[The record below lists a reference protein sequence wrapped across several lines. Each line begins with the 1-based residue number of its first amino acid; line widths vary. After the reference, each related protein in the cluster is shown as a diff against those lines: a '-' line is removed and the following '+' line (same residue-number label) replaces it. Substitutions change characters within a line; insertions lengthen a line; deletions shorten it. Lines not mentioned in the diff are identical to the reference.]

1 MQFTSDIPI
10 RLGQVI
16 EGKYR
21 IERILGQGGMGVVV
35 QATHLVL
42 EQCVAMKFLLPSV
55 ATNEEVAARFLR
67 EAKAAIKIRS
77 EHVARIMD
85 VSGTDTDIPFLVME
99 YLHGKDLSAIIKQRG
114 SLPFRDAVGYVL
126 QACEALGEAHAQ
138 GIVHRDLK
146 PANLFLTTRA
156 DGTDCVKVLD
166 FGISKVA
173 AGGDGSSLTRTRGMM
188 GSPLYMSPEQARS
201 ARDAT
206 TRSDIWSMGIVLY
219 ELLTGSTPFKGESV
233 MELCSD
239 LLNTF
244 PPPPSSLRPELPEA
258 LDAVVMRCIEKEP
271 SNRFDNVAELAG
283 ALVPFGV
290 EGAWESAR
298 VTARVLGIRPLA
310 GAGRVVEMPPT
321 EPVPQLKP
329 TLPEGSPVVPPRADE
344 TVGSWGATHRSL
356 RVKSKAGTKVAIVA
370 AGLAIVSLIVG
381 ASLFWLRSSSSAT
394 AGAQDG
400 EQVGLVAS
408 TSPRP
413 AGSSA
418 PARPDSTEPDA
429 SNERGPSAAAS
440 NAKTPPA
447 AASSSAPLSITRPP
461 PRPPVVRVEPPAL
474 TRPPPRPPAVR
485 VEPPALTKPPPST
498 DQPPAPKSDLDLFND
513 NK

>member
-10 RLGQVI
+10 HLGQVI

-21 IERILGQGGMGVVV
+21 IDRILGQGGMGVVV

-42 EQCVAMKFLLPSV
+42 EQRVAMKFLLPSV

-85 VSGTDTDIPFLVME
+85 VSGTDSDIPFLVME

-114 SLPFRDAVGYVL
+114 PLPVRDAVDYVL
-126 QACEALGEAHAQ
+126 HACEALGEAHAQ

-206 TRSDIWSMGIVLY
+206 TQSDIWSMGIVLY
-219 ELLTGSTPFKGESV
+219 ELLTGRTPFKGESV

-244 PPPPSSLRPELPEA
+244 PPPPSELRPELPKG
-258 LDAVVMRCIEKEP
+258 LDAAVMRCIEKEP
-271 SNRFDNVAELAG
+271 SNRFNNVAELAG
-283 ALVPFGV
+283 ALAPFGAA
-290 EGAWESAR
+290 GAWESAR
-298 VTARVLGIRPLA
+298 VTARVLGLHPLA
-310 GAGRVVEMPPT
+310 GAGQVVEMPPT
-321 EPVPQLKP
+321 EPVPQLKS
-329 TLPEGSPVVPPRADE
+329 TLPETPLAAPPRVGE
-344 TVGSWGATHRSL
+344 TVGSWGATHPSL
-356 RVKSKAGTKVAIVA
+356 QVKSKAGPKVAIAV
-370 AGLAIVSLIVG
+370 AGLAIVSLVVG
-381 ASLFWLRSSSSAT
+381 AGLFWLRSSSSVT

-408 TSPRP
+408 TLPQPGGASASVWP
-413 AGSSA
+413 AFVE
-418 PARPDSTEPDA
+418 PDS
-429 SNERGPSAAAS
+429 SNERAPSTATS
-440 NAKTPPA
+440 NAPTPPA
-447 AASSSAPLSITRPP
+447 VASSSAPLSITRPP
-461 PRPPVVRVEPPAL
+461 PRPP
-474 TRPPPRPPAVR
+474 AVR
-485 VEPPALTKPPPST
+485 VQPPAPTKPPST
-498 DQPPAPKSDLDLFND
+498 THQPPAPKSDLDLFND